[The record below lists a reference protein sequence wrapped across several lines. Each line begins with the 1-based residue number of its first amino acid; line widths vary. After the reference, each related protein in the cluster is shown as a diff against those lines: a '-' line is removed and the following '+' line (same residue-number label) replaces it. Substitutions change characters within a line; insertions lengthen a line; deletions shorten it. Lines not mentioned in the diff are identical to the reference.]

1 MYQIHIIIKT
11 KKFIYQI
18 CYVTMVYVR
27 RRSYRQYGG
36 NFRGKKYQQGKK
48 QNRMAV
54 FSANCWAWVMVV
66 VVKGKKHN
74 P

>member
-1 MYQIHIIIKT
+1 M
-11 KKFIYQI
+11 
-18 CYVTMVYVR
+18 
-27 RRSYRQYGG
+27 GG
-36 NFRGKKYQQGKK
+36 ILEEKNINREKK